1 MERGMLPEE
10 GDELQIR
17 VGGDMDHPL
26 IAIFDILRRDEH
38 RDIYMIQLKEV
49 KPMEKED

>member
-10 GDELQIR
+10 GDTLKLR
-17 VGGDMDHPL
+17 VGGDMDNPL
-26 IAIFDILRRDEH
+26 IAIFDVLRKDKH

-49 KPMEKED
+49 KPMGKED